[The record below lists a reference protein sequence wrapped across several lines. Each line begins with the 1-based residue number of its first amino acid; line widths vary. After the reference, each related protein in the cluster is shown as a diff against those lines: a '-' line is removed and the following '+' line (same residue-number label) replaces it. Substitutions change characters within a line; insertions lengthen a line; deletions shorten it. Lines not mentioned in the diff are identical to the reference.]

1 MKKHLKLC
9 GTLLGLVSLIV
20 FSSCDNFLKGEEVK
34 SEIEA
39 AIAYANAPSYT
50 ISVESGDN
58 SGVVKSP
65 AGGEAAKKVTDIFS
79 VKFEPYADYEFLYW
93 KIIDS
98 ARQKEI
104 TNGDYIELES
114 LEDAETKCTFK
125 KAPENGIKLCL
136 VPVVAARPQILSY
149 SPILAGDLSV
159 KDTTIQVIF
168 DHEMD
173 DESIYYTDDELK
185 TLMNDLGITDK
196 SDSNLLHSTINE
208 VERYYGYKK
217 DGKTFFK
224 NISITND
231 RTGEN
236 LNHCFTKPY
245 FETKRI
251 LVILANT
258 SSLPSDYEQLQIT
271 IEKDFFYYSQNKKP
285 IAMTGSKKWIYQVNN
300 KTDSDAPEFITYDA
314 KITEGTCKGNSFSAT
329 EIDLNNLK
337 SFASNRFTDENKIQL
352 DIRAKDTGSGLSSSF
367 DLTFTKIYD
376 ENYKSVQTL
385 LYSKEYQ
392 FDYVTMQDASFNQP
406 IDFGELDD
414 GVYKLSVVLHD
425 RSGCSKNS
433 DCYVIRDNHVQNV
446 DYEIITNIKDEQT
459 ISMYLKTRKDIDH
472 VEVHNQSIPNSLYT
486 VPMKGSQGK
495 GDVSIIP
502 NENINNFELCFVDVF
517 DNKSETIT
525 KSIPKNELHNGMVYV
540 EGKMVTGQVGN
551 SQVFIEGRTIVIP
564 DLLVCDHEVTYEELN
579 EYLLLMY
586 SEEINT
592 NPAKGAWYDAV
603 LYCNLR
609 SVAEN
614 LTPVYYITV
623 EGEKITDINTWI
635 EESDPEFM
643 YFRKSDEG
651 KFRWWYDES
660 NPILDDPINGIKQD
674 KTANG
679 YRLPTE
685 AEWEY
690 IACEAN
696 NSNYIYSGGNNIA
709 EVAWYNGNS
718 GDNGGSVNPNI
729 HEVKGKNPNF
739 LGIYDMSGNAYEW
752 CYDWFYSITNGTPED
767 GAPLVVFDIGD
778 DRRVCRGGSVKNSDT
793 FCTVITRNGCHN
805 ALGNNVQG
813 YMGFRVVRTSTV
825 N

>member
-1 MKKHLKLC
+1 MKKNSKFC
-9 GTLLGLVSLIV
+9 STMMCLVSL
-20 FSSCDNFLKGEEVK
+20 FSFISCENFLKGAQVK

-39 AIAYANAPSYT
+39 AIAYANAPTYT
-50 ISVESGDN
+50 ITVESGDN

-65 AGGEAAKKVTDIFS
+65 AGGEAAKKVTDVFS

-98 ARQKEI
+98 ATKKEI
-104 TNGDYIELES
+104 TNGEYIELES
-114 LEDAETKCTFK
+114 VEETETKCTFK

-136 VPVVAARPQILSY
+136 VPVVASRPQILSY

-236 LNHCFTKPY
+236 LTHCFTKPY

-258 SSLPSDYEQLQIT
+258 TSLPSDYEQLQIN

-285 IAMTGSKKWIYQVNN
+285 IAMAGSKKWIYQVNN

-314 KITEGTCKGNSFSAT
+314 KITEGTCKENSFST
-329 EIDLNNLK
+329 KEIDLNNLK
-337 SFASNRFTDENKIQL
+337 SFASNRFTDGNKIQL

-425 RSGCSKNS
+425 RSGCTKNS

-446 DYEIITNIKDEQT
+446 DYEIITNIKDEQI

-502 NENINNFELCFVDVF
+502 NEDINNFELCFVDVF

-540 EGKMVTGQVGN
+540 EGKTVTGQVGN

-564 DLLVCDHEVTYEELN
+564 DLLVCDHEVTYEEYF
-579 EYLLLMY
+579 EYMY
-586 SEEINT
+586 KSGNYQNYEKR
-592 NPAKGAWYDAV
+592 AVSDASWYEAFM
-603 LYCNLR
+603 YCNLR
-609 SVAEN
+609 SMTEN
-614 LTPVYYITV
+614 LTPVYYIMV
-623 EGEKITDINTWI
+623 NGEKITDIQEWAANARTNQGFCVLHN
-635 EESDPEFM
+635 EAD
-643 YFRKSDEG
+643 K
-651 KFRWWYDES
+651 WWAS
-660 NPILDDPINGIKQD
+660 LDDNDAFLDDSVTGIKHD
-674 KTANG
+674 RTANG

-690 IACEAN
+690 IAREAN
-696 NSNYIYSGGNNIA
+696 TSNYKYSGSNDIDEIA
-709 EVAWYNGNS
+709 WH
-718 GDNGGSVNPNI
+718 NGGA
-729 HEVKGKNPNF
+729 HEVKGKKPNA
-739 LGIYDMSGNAYEW
+739 LCIYDMTGNAAEM
-752 CYDWFYSITNGTPED
+752 CYDWFGPILVGLNDD
-767 GAPLVVFDIGD
+767 GYFDKVDID
-778 DRRVCRGGSVKNSDT
+778 IKRTLRGGGDGWYRYSNT
-793 FCTVITRNGCHN
+793 TVDEEYGIAAR
-805 ALGNNVQG
+805 QG
-813 YMGFRVVRTSTV
+813 VYVGGGAGFRVVRTSTV